1 MSESADK
8 LQQRKLDTASFG
20 GLALAL
26 AGIIGGLLLEG
37 GRLGDI
43 TQLTAAMIVLGGTF
57 GAVMVTTPMPV
68 LTAALKSLPS
78 VFWLPATSSNE
89 LLQDIL
95 RLAAKARRTGI
106 IALESDLEEISNL
119 FFRKAL
125 RLAIDGADLKV
136 VRRIMELEIEAAE
149 MKGEAEA
156 RVFEVA
162 GGYAPT
168 VGIIGAVLG

>member
-1 MSESADK
+1 MPDSAKK
-8 LQQRKLDTASFG
+8 LKKRAIDRASLA
-20 GLALAL
+20 GLVVALV
-26 AGIIGGLLLEG
+26 GIIGGLLLEG

-78 VFWLPATSSNE
+78 VFWIPTTSSNL

-106 IALESDLEEISNL
+106 IALESDLGEISNL

-125 RLAIDGADLKV
+125 RL
-136 VRRIMELEIEAAE
+136 
-149 MKGEAEA
+149 
-156 RVFEVA
+156 
-162 GGYAPT
+162 
-168 VGIIGAVLG
+168 